1 MKYIL
6 KVKNL
11 FKNEM
16 DLTTGNLFVKI
27 LIFTLPIIL
36 SGFLQLL
43 FNSADL
49 IVVGQFGGGNSS
61 QSAVG
66 STGSLV
72 NLIVNVFMGFS
83 VGANVAMARAYGANA
98 KDKGE
103 RILHTSIILSLI
115 SGVVVTII
123 GCSCSYFLL
132 KLMGTPADVIEKANL
147 YLLIYF
153 AGMPFLMIY
162 NFGSAILRA
171 VGDSKRPLY
180 FMALAGILN
189 IALNLLFVIV
199 FKLDVAGVGIST
211 VISEAAS
218 AALILVCL
226 FKNKGFVQLKFKK
239 LRVHRA
245 ELIEI
250 AEIGLPAGV
259 QGSIFS
265 ISNVVI
271 QSSINSFGTIA
282 LNGSTVASNIENYI
296 YTAMNAVATSCVAF
310 TSANFGAKKA
320 ENLTKILKYSL
331 ILVILFGVG
340 LGAFAIFIP
349 GPLSMI
355 FNTDPLVID
364 YSVRRLIIFGST
376 YFLCGIMDVSAGYM
390 RGIGYNIAP
399 MVITLIG
406 ACILRI
412 VFIYAIFPLDYFHSL
427 AWIYYSYG
435 ISWVVTSIAQFIS
448 IGIVQ
453 KKASIACLNYSP
465 NNKEITV

>member
-1 MKYIL
+1 
-6 KVKNL
+6 
-11 FKNEM
+11 
-16 DLTTGNLFVKI
+16 
-27 LIFTLPIIL
+27 
-36 SGFLQLL
+36 
-43 FNSADL
+43 
-49 IVVGQFGGGNSS
+49 
-61 QSAVG
+61 
-66 STGSLV
+66 
-72 NLIVNVFMGFS
+72 
-83 VGANVAMARAYGANA
+83 
-98 KDKGE
+98 
-103 RILHTSIILSLI
+103 
-115 SGVVVTII
+115 
-123 GCSCSYFLL
+123 
-132 KLMGTPADVIEKANL
+132 
-147 YLLIYF
+147 
-153 AGMPFLMIY
+153 
-162 NFGSAILRA
+162 
-171 VGDSKRPLY
+171 
-180 FMALAGILN
+180 
-189 IALNLLFVIV
+189 
-199 FKLDVAGVGIST
+199 
-211 VISEAAS
+211 
-218 AALILVCL
+218 